1 LIQINSRLLCACIG
15 VLLCCHAF
23 AQNIITIKGKIRD
36 KKTNEP
42 LIGVA
47 VNVKGTTNGA
57 TTDFDGEYT
66 LRTSQPLPLVLL
78 VRYVGYE
85 NQEINVS
92 SNAKPIDIKLVENT
106 KILKDVEIRDTRI
119 TEKQKQQPLSVETM
133 DAIAIK
139 ETPAAN
145 FYEGLAHL
153 KGVDLTSASIGFKII
168 NTRGFN
174 STSPVRSLQLIDGVD
189 NQAPGLNFSLG
200 NFLGASELD
209 LQRVDLIVG
218 ASSAYYGPNAFN
230 GVINMQTK
238 SPFLFPGLSAQV
250 KVGERNLLETS
261 VRWAQVF
268 KNKKGEDKFA
278 YKFNAFMMRARDWE
292 ARNYNPTMQSPT
304 DQTNPG
310 GYDAVNRYGDEY
322 VNRRNYQQ
330 PSTFILTGYR
340 HYLRDG
346 YNEEDLVDY
355 NTRNLLLSGALHYK
369 FYKDHEI
376 VYTTHYATGTTIYQ
390 GDNRFSLRDIQFY
403 QNKLEVRKEGK
414 YFIRAYATQED
425 AGRSFDAY
433 STAIILQ
440 NAAKPDDAWALDY
453 QNQFSNLFSP
463 IRSRWFA
470 AANNPNGGWLYPIP
484 GTGGQKLRAF
494 ENYLFTN
501 KDYYDTLVLLHNQA
515 REYANTQQSSNAT
528 GIPRFDPNTARFD
541 SAFNSITTRT
551 KRDGGSMF
559 FDQSALYHI
568 AGEYKFTINKVAD
581 FIAGGNYRL
590 YAPFSRGSIFLDTAA
605 NQRIYNREFGLYLG
619 IEKKVLNEK
628 LKISV
633 TNRVDK
639 NENFNWL
646 WSPAATGVYTH
657 KAHVFRVSLSSAI
670 RNPTLT
676 DQYINLDVGRATL
689 LGNLSGF
696 RNLVSVNSLI
706 DFLNTGDT
714 ARLNYFNV
722 DPIRPEKA
730 RTIEF
735 GYRGTFKEKL
745 FVDMSYYYSWYTDF
759 IGFKIGVDIEYDAL
773 RFLTRSKVYRVASN
787 SSAMVTTQG
796 FTIGAQYFWRKWLGY
811 NVNYSWNRLNQADT
825 KDSIIPA
832 FNTPEHKY
840 NIGISGRDITTNIG
854 SFALR
859 HWGYGINYKWQ
870 TGFMFEGSP
879 QFTGEVPAYGMMDV
893 QVNKRFPVYRCTLK
907 LGATNALNNRV
918 FQVYGGP
925 VVGRLIYFSI
935 LFELNANQ

>member
-1 LIQINSRLLCACIG
+1 MIQINSRLLCACIG

-23 AQNIITIKGKIRD
+23 AQNLITIKGKIRD

-57 TTDFDGEYT
+57 TTDFDGEFT
-66 LRTSQPLPLVLL
+66 LRTSQPLPLILL

-85 NQEINVS
+85 NQEINVG
-92 SNAKPIDIKLVENT
+92 SNAKPIDIKLAENT

-209 LQRVDLIVG
+209 LQRVDLVVG

-292 ARNYNPTMQSPT
+292 ARNYDPTIQSPT

-322 VNRRNYQQ
+322 TDRILYTPPVNL
-330 PSTFILTGYR
+330 PSIGRGY
-340 HYLRDG
+340 YLRDG

-376 VYTTHYATGTTIYQ
+376 VYTSHYATGTTIYQ
-390 GDNRFSLRDIQFY
+390 GDNRFSLRDIKFY

-425 AGRSFDAY
+425 AGKSFDAY

-440 NAAKPDDAWALDY
+440 NIAK
-453 QNQFSNLFSP
+453 SN
-463 IRSRWFA
+463 
-470 AANNPNGGWLYPIP
+470 
-484 GTGGQKLRAF
+484 T
-494 ENYLFTN
+494 
-501 KDYYDTLVLLHNQA
+501 
-515 REYANTQQSSNAT
+515 
-528 GIPRFDPNTARFD
+528 
-541 SAFNSITTRT
+541 
-551 KRDGGSMF
+551 
-559 FDQSALYHI
+559 
-568 AGEYKFTINKVAD
+568 
-581 FIAGGNYRL
+581 
-590 YAPFSRGSIFLDTAA
+590 
-605 NQRIYNREFGLYLG
+605 
-619 IEKKVLNEK
+619 
-628 LKISV
+628 
-633 TNRVDK
+633 
-639 NENFNWL
+639 
-646 WSPAATGVYTH
+646 
-657 KAHVFRVSLSSAI
+657 
-670 RNPTLT
+670 
-676 DQYINLDVGRATL
+676 
-689 LGNLSGF
+689 
-696 RNLVSVNSLI
+696 
-706 DFLNTGDT
+706 
-714 ARLNYFNV
+714 
-722 DPIRPEKA
+722 
-730 RTIEF
+730 
-735 GYRGTFKEKL
+735 
-745 FVDMSYYYSWYTDF
+745 
-759 IGFKIGVDIEYDAL
+759 
-773 RFLTRSKVYRVASN
+773 
-787 SSAMVTTQG
+787 
-796 FTIGAQYFWRKWLGY
+796 
-811 NVNYSWNRLNQADT
+811 
-825 KDSIIPA
+825 
-832 FNTPEHKY
+832 
-840 NIGISGRDITTNIG
+840 
-854 SFALR
+854 
-859 HWGYGINYKWQ
+859 
-870 TGFMFEGSP
+870 
-879 QFTGEVPAYGMMDV
+879 
-893 QVNKRFPVYRCTLK
+893 
-907 LGATNALNNRV
+907 
-918 FQVYGGP
+918 
-925 VVGRLIYFSI
+925 
-935 LFELNANQ
+935 

>member
-1 LIQINSRLLCACIG
+1 MIKLISRFLLIPICALLCWQAHG
-15 VLLCCHAF
+15 QTV
-23 AQNIITIKGKIRD
+23 ITIKGKIRD
-36 KKTNEP
+36 KKSNEP

-47 VNVKGTTNGA
+47 VNVKGTSNGA
-57 TTDFDGEYT
+57 TTDFDGEFT

-85 NQEINVS
+85 NQEINVG
-92 SNAKPIDIKLVENT
+92 SNAKPIDIKLAENT

-145 FYEGLAHL
+145 FYEGLSHL

-209 LQRVDLIVG
+209 LQRVDLVVG

-238 SPFLFPGLSAQV
+238 NPFLFPGLSAQV

-261 VRWAQVF
+261 VRWAQAF

-278 YKFNAFMMRARDWE
+278 YKFNVFMMRARDWE
-292 ARNYNPTMQSPT
+292 ARNYAPTIQSPT
-304 DQTNPG
+304 NQTNPG

-322 VNRRNYQQ
+322 TDRIFYTPPINL
-330 PSTFILTGYR
+330 PSIGRGY
-340 HYLRDG
+340 YLRDG

-376 VYTTHYATGTTIYQ
+376 VYTSHYATGTTIYQ
-390 GDNRFSLRDIQFY
+390 GDNRFSLRDIKFY

-440 NAAKPDDAWALDY
+440 NIVKSNTDWGKNYNDYLSARLSPLVATWYFENVGGKGLKLDERFPPGTNDRINFIEEY
-453 QNQFSNLFSP
+453 WRQNFGDTLIKIHNEA
-463 IRSRWFA
+463 RVR
-470 AANNPNGGWLYPIP
+470 ANNDPTTNN
-484 GTGGQKLRAF
+484 TGL
-494 ENYLFTN
+494 
-501 KDYYDTLVLLHNQA
+501 
-515 REYANTQQSSNAT
+515 
-528 GIPRFDPNTARFD
+528 PRFDPNTDRFD
-541 SAFNSITTRT
+541 SAVNSITTRT

-559 FDQSALYHI
+559 FDQSALYHV
-568 AGEYKFTINKVAD
+568 AGEYKFTIPHVAD
-581 FIAGGNYRL
+581 FTAGGNYRL
-590 YAPFSRGSIFLDTAA
+590 YAPHSRGSIFLDTAA

-619 IEKKVLNEK
+619 IERKMLKEK
-628 LKISV
+628 LKLSV
-633 TNRVDK
+633 TNRIDK

-646 WSPAATGVYTH
+646 WSPAATGVFTH

-676 DQYINLDVGRATL
+676 DQYINLNVGRATL
-689 LGNLSGF
+689 LGNLQGF
-696 RNLVSVNSLI
+696 DSLVYIASMI
-706 DFLNTGDT
+706 DAFNNGRQFLQ
-714 ARLNYFNV
+714 YFNV
-722 DPIRPEKA
+722 APIRPEKV

-735 GYRGTFKEKL
+735 GYRSALWEKV
-745 FVDMSYYYSWYTDF
+745 FVDASYYHSWYTDF
-759 IGFKIGVDIEYDAL
+759 IGYKIGAKILWYESSPFPTNVSV
-773 RFLTRSKVYRVASN
+773 FRVATN
-787 SSAMVTTQG
+787 SESEVQTQG
-796 FTIGAQYFWRKWLGY
+796 YTIGVQYFWQKWLGF
-811 NVNYSWNRLNQADT
+811 NANYSWNRLIQTNEA
-825 KDSIIPA
+825 DSIIPA

-840 NIGISGRDITTNIG
+840 NLGISGRDITTQIG

-859 HWGYGINYKWQ
+859 HWGYGVNYKWQ

-879 QFTGEVPAYGMMDV
+879 QFTGEVPAYGMLDV
-893 QVNKRFPVYRCTLK
+893 QVNKQFPVYRCTLK

-925 VVGRLIYFSI
+925 VVGRMIYLSL
-935 LFELNANQ
+935 LFELNSAN